1 MERQQNNYHTVLET
15 AHKSA
20 KENNDRQTLPLW
32 EIPRNKAQRES
43 GSSEIF
49 QEKLGEFI
57 VRNAATMNFFQFCRV
72 LETLA
77 EGSEEKA
84 VESTVRFRR
93 VKSLSFP
100 SGEIASVEYDAEAD
114 LPTVRTT
121 FLGLYGVDAV
131 LPDYFLNDI
140 ATHKDGSESLAAFLD
155 IFNHRITTL
164 FFQAWKKYRY
174 PFLFQREGQD
184 DLSRS
189 LLHLIGQGM
198 VNGKFMHP
206 LLDSRI
212 LGLFFSTS
220 C

>member
-20 KENNDRQTLPLW
+20 KENNGRQTLPLW

-77 EGSEEKA
+77 EGNEEKA

-93 VKSLSFP
+93 VKS
-100 SGEIASVEYDAEAD
+100 
-114 LPTVRTT
+114 
-121 FLGLYGVDAV
+121 
-131 LPDYFLNDI
+131 
-140 ATHKDGSESLAAFLD
+140 
-155 IFNHRITTL
+155 
-164 FFQAWKKYRY
+164 
-174 PFLFQREGQD
+174 
-184 DLSRS
+184 
-189 LLHLIGQGM
+189 
-198 VNGKFMHP
+198 
-206 LLDSRI
+206 
-212 LGLFFSTS
+212 
-220 C
+220 